1 MRKCNA
7 VFNGIV
13 VSLLTVCAAFMYT
26 TCEVGLGNS
35 VDTQPPAVTIAYPP
49 EAAVIRGQFVVNG
62 TASDETFVKSVAVVF
77 TSTEQESKTY
87 GPYQAEINKESK
99 TWAVR
104 LNAQDASS
112 GSYAIPDG
120 KYAVTVTAADSASR
134 TSVATTVYEIDNT
147 APVLYVQRPGSRDET
162 SPDTYGSSVSV
173 SGQVY
178 DAHLIS
184 KLTFSV
190 FEKNPDGSFSR
201 KGGKTIENVAP
212 NISVVLA
219 DFDDDLDSLY
229 TSLYGSDKNA
239 GEKTFYCTVSVEDE
253 ARPYT
258 GSADTSGG
266 NKSAGYYLYDEVS
279 ALVSAKDL
287 YTARSSGSLLA
298 DGVETSLS
306 AAFIS
311 TTDETDVKG
320 VFSLDPA
327 VSPKWT
333 VINLSVFETGYLDT
347 DAYKVPAGSS
357 LTIRV
362 EPSLNNS
369 AIVDDSLA
377 VYVQR
382 CDRSGTVSAGAEKI
396 YLMKKAD
403 DCTPEERIERKNA
416 IKTVGSNRTLTIN
429 SLAALPVNTAYRL
442 FAEGTDAALNIV
454 AAANDA
460 QYGFFLEGNGAP
472 PEITLDG
479 LSYYTNPAGQFS
491 LSGSCTSQTGDS
503 VTLII
508 ALSGGSYLKETTVNS
523 GAAWNFP
530 FTAAELLA
538 KAEETGAIDRTK
550 SKTYSLEVRAQ
561 SGISTTAIK
570 NCSVYYDAENP
581 IPEIASVTPQVSANG
596 KDTNVNGVILC
607 KGTASDED
615 KVETSVLKLYTS
627 ADGAS
632 GWTPVAWTAGGG
644 VVSVPNGAVNDAM
657 RFCYA
662 VDTKAVDSAGAA
674 VFGDKKYLK
683 LEIVSTDRS
692 GNTGAAELV
701 LYVDQSTDNPVVSYF
716 NVSGTNTLFGYSG
729 NNTILGTI
737 TDDDGLASVELY
749 VDAET
754 VPRKTFVAAVLQGTK
769 SKAFEYDIFADI
781 PAGAAALAEGSHEL
795 YFKITDTENGSFDSA
810 KQLFVVDTAVPLIAV
825 TAPVSG
831 GFAGKDVTVKGT
843 ASDTRGVA
851 KVEYKQIDTASGA
864 VTWTAVTPKTAAADG
879 SAADWSEWSYPIT
892 GQADTGAGA
901 GYTRVFR
908 ATDLSGRTAET
919 SVTYKVDTISPAF
932 GLKLKFSGYSQDD
945 YPGLSGSE
953 RVWLTAT
960 AQTLSGTMTEV
971 NPGQINFTV
980 TGATDASGAV
990 SAVAG
995 TNSPFRTTIMFEE
1008 GESSVTFTSQDTAG
1022 NAAIPLSRS
1031 VYVDATPPVLSDVSL
1046 PDMDDSR
1053 HITNG
1058 GADII
1063 VKLTASDAVSGV
1075 NAGSAASK
1083 VVELGSGA
1091 GFKTAVF
1098 SGWLTAIPGDE
1109 NENRYRLTV
1118 PAETIRA
1125 LGNGVHTLYI
1135 RVADKAGNKSEIALP
1150 ELTVDLDAPTVS
1162 YTTPAAN
1169 SVVNKKIT
1177 LKGTVSDANLAADA
1191 APALYVWNPAISD
1204 WHLLV
1209 KTGDKNDKHIPY
1221 DIEIAGLDIQPVSTG
1236 SEWTVGGFDTDAAGL
1251 KALLLASDGSCKL
1264 QVRFTDRAGNPPS
1277 DTAAQIFQ
1285 PLLLTVDQS
1294 TDNPVVS
1301 YFNVSGTNTLFGY
1314 SGNNTIL
1321 GTITDDDG
1329 LASVELYV
1337 DAETVPRK
1345 TFAAAV
1351 LQGTKSKAFEY
1362 DIFADIPA
1370 GAAALAEGSHELYFK
1385 ITDTENGSFDSAK
1398 QPFVV
1403 DTAVPLI
1410 AVTAPVSGGFAGKDV
1425 TVKGTASDT
1434 RGVAK
1439 VEYKQIDT
1447 ASGAVTWTAVT
1458 PKTAAADGSA
1468 ADWSEW
1474 SYPITGQA
1482 DTGAGAGY
1490 TRVFRA
1496 TDLSGRTAETSV
1508 TYKVDTIS
1516 PAFGL
1521 KLKFSGYSQDD
1532 YPGLSG
1538 GERVWLMATAQTL
1551 SGTMTEVN
1559 PGQINFTVTGATDAS
1574 GAVSAVA
1581 GTDSPFRTTI
1591 MFEEGE
1597 SSVTFTSQDTAGNA
1611 AIPLSRSVY
1620 VDATPPVLSDVSLS
1634 GTDVSGS
1641 DSRHITNGG
1650 ADITVKLTAS
1660 DAVSGVNAGSAA
1672 SKVVELGSG
1681 AGFKTAV
1688 FSGWLTA
1695 ISGDENEN
1703 RYTLTVPA
1711 ETIRALGNGVH
1722 TLYVRVADK
1731 AGNKSE
1737 IALPELTV
1745 DLDAPTVSYTTPAA
1759 NSVVN
1764 KKITLKGT
1772 VSDANLAADAA
1783 PALYVWNPAILD
1795 WQSVGASGSGCA
1807 IEIAGLDIQPV
1818 STGSEWT
1825 VGGFDTAADGLKAL
1839 LLASDGSCKLQV
1851 RFTDRAGNSPSDTAA
1866 QTLLLTVDQH
1876 KDRPTVKISN
1886 MSFMNAESNGMS
1898 EASPV
1903 WLKQTRTLFGTV
1915 SDDDGA
1921 CTLQISENGGSFTDV
1936 SVDNGSWNYA
1946 LSADGV
1952 RTVVFKVT
1960 DSAGTV
1966 FTSAAA
1972 ADDAALLDTPILSDG
1987 THSFGEKGS
1996 TGSAADS
2003 RLHIKVDTK
2012 VPEIRTVKWQRP
2024 SDSQWLD
2031 TFPTEKF
2038 GGTRTAATLRVTAW
2052 DDNGI
2057 KSVVFLKS
2065 GTAISTLT
2073 SPSGTLSA
2081 DEGGA
2086 DYWSAS
2092 VPTNSGDGYQ
2102 EVTIKVTDTA
2112 DLETTRTVQINVDNT
2127 APVVSIDSHKS
2138 GEQVNGE
2145 IVLKGTTDGA
2155 ASLRYAV
2162 ASSDSAA
2169 IDWNTASAV
2178 MSDSFI
2184 SWRIYFDGKS
2194 VTGETHGLTMNG
2206 YLVSLG
2212 ITTDT
2217 AIKDNS
2223 YANLTDLFVYLRAVD
2238 ECGNVNDVQPLKL
2251 VVDPQGDRPK
2261 VVMTYPDHNDETLG
2275 GTIRMTGTAEDNSK
2289 VSAVY
2294 VQIDPDYNGVT
2305 VAPKLAQSDWNT
2317 VNTKFGTSYT
2327 LESFGSGT
2335 AVQTG
2340 FKTTGTLS
2348 WNFNLNTK
2356 GEFDPSGDGTRRIAL
2371 RVYAVDDGGN
2381 ISQPYERIITVDKDT
2396 PLIGSSE
2403 KLYLRK
2409 YANSDGSG
2417 TPIASVEYTD
2427 GMWINGSW
2435 YLEGSV
2441 EDASGIK
2448 DLTVTNPG
2456 GAPVDHIVTA
2466 SDDTS
2471 GTLVDP
2477 AKATAVESNGAFGVN
2492 SGYRIKIP
2500 VGSETDSFGM
2510 LEYTIRATEGTS
2522 KNLFAEKTIRLNYDN
2537 KAPVIR
2543 QPGASGFN
2551 ISDSVVN
2558 SNGFYTLGSAVNED
2572 GSGLDSQSGFS
2583 RVVFYFER
2591 TLNDVTSI
2599 YDPLLK
2605 PANAAN
2611 KVNQTD
2617 LRSEDGLWWK
2627 VKTVTRDSNLLTAL
2641 TLDSSDENIRSG
2653 GIVKIGGAIYRITNV
2668 SGTAVTIDGSPVVS
2682 ETEALFAVAQV
2693 ADNLTTETPNTASLK
2708 NENGYYPVVNDDG
2721 DGMVEGV
2728 TKIGTE
2734 YVWEASINSKNIP
2747 DGPVTI
2753 RYVVFDK
2760 AGNHTVGSVS
2770 GTVSNNRPRIAGV
2783 SFGTDDNGNGI
2794 VDDTEFNS
2802 AWSGLYANSQAGLP
2816 NGYSSSNTK
2825 VHELNVQQTNGM
2837 AVLKIKG
2844 KTVVRPEIVGG
2855 NNSLA
2860 YTYTVTKKGVTD
2872 PYYTQTVPVSLSTE
2886 HSDSDDIRTGLSDI
2900 ALTVKDFL
2908 SAGTTGTEIT
2918 DADDQR
2924 FSFTLWDATDGTVQG
2939 QNSQYARI
2947 NMVMDVA
2954 LRDTVSPT
2962 ASIRP
2967 FYWNGKSDNS
2977 LYLNSLENGH
2987 IELGSDL
2994 PADSFKDSGTG
3005 VNDRDPKVSGK
3016 VVVTGTANDNNL
3028 LSELYIKIP
3037 GLTDSGTDGY
3047 KRIAYRDGTSGSWT
3061 AEGTLDADGWQFVAE
3076 SDTFSQTAGNTV
3088 TWKLYWDT
3096 AKITNRAAADVEV
3109 RVRAVDRGTVSLS
3122 GDILKYTP
3130 NAPSAESNVQTK
3142 DDALT
3147 SYYRVDVVPYVSK
3160 LTTNLSKLKSNNPSV
3175 YNRTALGR
3183 YPVNATETVSI
3194 AGFNLE
3200 GADVGGTSAT
3210 GESYANGVVTVPVTS
3225 MKTGALEL
3233 TVNGIGV
3240 LNNRNSNTAEY
3251 NKQPNGDNNNLLTDD
3266 VELDVWEFNSS
3277 AARTNRGLVTDPVM
3291 RINPVNDIVGFA
3303 FANGPDYFSMSDG
3316 QSNSYTLWQR
3326 NYDDFAGTSF
3336 IYDSAGVSHGT
3347 NVGRDINSS
3356 SNHAGKFVYLTS
3368 RWGISGINGQGGNYG
3383 NTNSLR
3389 MESLGQSGSPV
3400 ILDKSR
3406 IRSPSLA
3413 SVRHG
3418 SSTSLYLAY
3427 YDDINQ
3433 EIRFRYG
3440 ALADNSSHT
3449 NFGQFYDEETDNAV
3463 SAVDYSHVSLIA
3475 GGNTGQNPGE
3485 YVSLAIVPGATADKD
3500 VAVVVWYDALS
3511 QKLLYSYNT
3520 SAATD
3525 RSGDK
3530 SGTGWS
3536 SPLTIYDQA
3545 GEHCQ
3550 VTVDVDKGIHIAAYE
3565 TTGADLIYAYLP
3577 SYESTEIK
3585 SCIVDSYGIVGT
3597 YITIDTAKNVDD
3609 KVIPYIGYYMAS
3621 SIRPKLAYLVNTA
3634 EKAPAG
3640 TNLDAFTG
3648 NWEITLLPTTS
3659 TMLADRINVGVW
3671 KMSTGVL
3678 KNSVTGNSTSTATSG
3693 TCYGN
3698 GTANPVLGYAIKTGT
3713 TGFIETAQ
3721 KR

>member
-219 DFDDDLDSLY
+219 DFDDKLDSLY

-306 AAFIS
+306 AAFIG

-657 RFCYA
+657 RFSYA

-692 GNTGAAELV
+692 GNTGTAELV
-701 LYVDQSTDNPVVSYF
+701 LYVDQSTDNPVVTYF

-754 VPRKTFVAAVLQGTK
+754 VPRKTFAAAVLQGTK
-769 SKAFEYDIFADI
+769 SKAFEYDISADI
-781 PAGAAALAEGSHEL
+781 PTGAAALAEGSHKL
-795 YFKITDTENGSFDSA
+795 YFKITDTEGLAYKSEE
-810 KQLFVVDTAVPLIAV
+810 QPFVVDTAVPLIAV

-851 KVEYKQIDTASGA
+851 KVEYKQIDTTSGA

-892 GQADTGAGA
+892 GQADTGVGA

-1058 GADII
+1058 GADI
-1063 VKLTASDAVSGV
+1063 
-1075 NAGSAASK
+1075 
-1083 VVELGSGA
+1083 
-1091 GFKTAVF
+1091 
-1098 SGWLTAIPGDE
+1098 
-1109 NENRYRLTV
+1109 
-1118 PAETIRA
+1118 
-1125 LGNGVHTLYI
+1125 
-1135 RVADKAGNKSEIALP
+1135 
-1150 ELTVDLDAPTVS
+1150 
-1162 YTTPAAN
+1162 
-1169 SVVNKKIT
+1169 
-1177 LKGTVSDANLAADA
+1177 
-1191 APALYVWNPAISD
+1191 
-1204 WHLLV
+1204 
-1209 KTGDKNDKHIPY
+1209 
-1221 DIEIAGLDIQPVSTG
+1221 
-1236 SEWTVGGFDTDAAGL
+1236 
-1251 KALLLASDGSCKL
+1251 
-1264 QVRFTDRAGNPPS
+1264 
-1277 DTAAQIFQ
+1277 
-1285 PLLLTVDQS
+1285 
-1294 TDNPVVS
+1294 
-1301 YFNVSGTNTLFGY
+1301 
-1314 SGNNTIL
+1314 
-1321 GTITDDDG
+1321 
-1329 LASVELYV
+1329 
-1337 DAETVPRK
+1337 
-1345 TFAAAV
+1345 
-1351 LQGTKSKAFEY
+1351 
-1362 DIFADIPA
+1362 
-1370 GAAALAEGSHELYFK
+1370 
-1385 ITDTENGSFDSAK
+1385 
-1398 QPFVV
+1398 
-1403 DTAVPLI
+1403 
-1410 AVTAPVSGGFAGKDV
+1410 
-1425 TVKGTASDT
+1425 
-1434 RGVAK
+1434 
-1439 VEYKQIDT
+1439 
-1447 ASGAVTWTAVT
+1447 
-1458 PKTAAADGSA
+1458 
-1468 ADWSEW
+1468 
-1474 SYPITGQA
+1474 
-1482 DTGAGAGY
+1482 
-1490 TRVFRA
+1490 
-1496 TDLSGRTAETSV
+1496 
-1508 TYKVDTIS
+1508 
-1516 PAFGL
+1516 
-1521 KLKFSGYSQDD
+1521 
-1532 YPGLSG
+1532 
-1538 GERVWLMATAQTL
+1538 
-1551 SGTMTEVN
+1551 
-1559 PGQINFTVTGATDAS
+1559 
-1574 GAVSAVA
+1574 
-1581 GTDSPFRTTI
+1581 
-1591 MFEEGE
+1591 
-1597 SSVTFTSQDTAGNA
+1597 
-1611 AIPLSRSVY
+1611 
-1620 VDATPPVLSDVSLS
+1620 
-1634 GTDVSGS
+1634 
-1641 DSRHITNGG
+1641 
-1650 ADITVKLTAS
+1650 TVKLTAS

-1695 ISGDENEN
+1695 ISGDGNEN

-1772 VSDANLAADAA
+1772 VSDANMAADAA
-1783 PALYVWNPAILD
+1783 PALYVWNPAIPD

-1807 IEIAGLDIQPV
+1807 VEIDGLDIQPV

-1825 VGGFDTAADGLKAL
+1825 VGGFNTAAAGLP
-1839 LLASDGSCKLQV
+1839 LASDGSCKLQV

-1866 QTLLLTVDQH
+1866 QTLVLTVDQH

-1886 MSFMNAESNGMS
+1886 VNLTGMS

-1921 CTLQISENGGSFTDV
+1921 CTLQISENDGVSFTDV

-1972 ADDAALLDTPILSDG
+1972 AGDAALLDTPILSDG

-2127 APVVSIDSHKS
+2127 APTVNIDSHAA
-2138 GEQVNGE
+2138 GDQVKGE

-2169 IDWNTASAV
+2169 IDWTTAPEFV
-2178 MSDSFI
+2178 GTSFV

-2194 VTGETHGLTMNG
+2194 VVGETHGRTMND

-2212 ITTDT
+2212 LTSYE

-2223 YANLTDLFVYLRAVD
+2223 YTALTDLFIYLRAVD
-2238 ECGNVNDVQPLKL
+2238 ECGNENVQKLKL
-2251 VVDPQGDRPK
+2251 VVDPQGDRPTAK
-2261 VVMTYPDHNDETLG
+2261 ITYPERDNETLG
-2275 GTIRMTGTAEDNSK
+2275 GTIRVTGTAEDNSK

-2294 VQIDPDYNGVT
+2294 VQIDPDYNGET
-2305 VAPKLAQSDWNT
+2305 VAPKLAQTDWDT

-2335 AVQTG
+2335 AVQNG
-2340 FKTTGTLS
+2340 FKATGTLS
-2348 WNFNLNTK
+2348 WNFSLNTK
-2356 GEFDPSGDGTRRIAL
+2356 GEFDPSTGTRQIAL

-2381 ISQPYERIITVDKDT
+2381 ISQPVERIITVDKDT

-2448 DLTVTNPG
+2448 TLTVTNEKTSTT
-2456 GAPVDHIVTA
+2456 VDSSKSQVIN
-2466 SDDTS
+2466 
-2471 GTLVDP
+2471 L
-2477 AKATAVESNGAFGVN
+2477 NGAFGLN
-2492 SGYRIKIP
+2492 SGYRIKIQ
-2500 VGSETDSFGM
+2500 VGSETADSFGE
-2510 LEYTIRATEGTS
+2510 LSYIIEAVENTDKELRAT
-2522 KNLFAEKTIRLNYDN
+2522 KTIRLNYDN

-2599 YDPLLK
+2599 YDPMLK
-2605 PANAAN
+2605 PASTAN

-2825 VHELNVQQTNGM
+2825 VHELNVQQTNGT

-2860 YTYTVTKKGVTD
+2860 YTYTVTKKGVTT

-3109 RVRAVDRGTVSLS
+3109 RVQAVDRGTVSLS

-3147 SYYRVDVVPYVSK
+3147 SYYRVDVVPYVIK

-3266 VELDVWEFNSS
+3266 VELDVWEFDS
-3277 AARTNRGLVTDPVM
+3277 AAAKPVSGMIEQPVM
-3291 RINPVNDIVGFA
+3291 KINPSTGTIGFAFVNGPLYFSMGGSIGGTEYSAQYWMGSYDFFTSVGFA
-3303 FANGPDYFSMSDG
+3303 YDKLGY
-3316 QSNSYTLWQR
+3316 SYGCA
-3326 NYDDFAGTSF
+3326 AG
-3336 IYDSAGVSHGT
+3336 G
-3347 NVGRDINSS
+3347 DINS
-3356 SNHAGKFVYLTS
+3356 AAADKFQFMTS
-3368 RWGISGINGQGGNYG
+3368 RWGRASTAQEGSYN

-3389 MESLGQSGSPV
+3389 LESIGQKDTSDT
-3400 ILDKSR
+3400 IIFDKQR
-3406 IRSPSLA
+3406 IKSPSFA
-3413 SVRHG
+3413 TAVHG
-3418 SSTSLYLAY
+3418 TATNVYLAY
-3427 YDDINQ
+3427 YDNIND
-3433 EIRFRYG
+3433 EIRFKYG
-3440 ALADNSSHT
+3440 STSSSAKA
-3449 NFGQFYDEETDNAV
+3449 NFGSFTDYDVPKTPYTYRNEAV
-3463 SAVDYSHVSLIA
+3463 SVIA
-3475 GGNTGQNPGE
+3475 GNATGRTAGE
-3485 YVSLAIVPGATADKD
+3485 YVSIAAVSAEGTSVDD
-3500 VAVVVWYDALS
+3500 VVAAVWYDASNRCLW
-3511 QKLLYSYNT
+3511 YSYNT
-3520 SAATD
+3520 TPTTN
-3525 RSGDK
+3525 RN
-3530 SGTGWS
+3530 GTVTADGWS
-3536 SPLTIYDQA
+3536 APERVFGSAMENA
-3545 GEHCQ
+3545 GEYCQ
-3550 VTVDVDKGIHIAAYE
+3550 IIADKDGGIHIAAYDPSNL
-3565 TTGADLIYAYLP
+3565 DLVYAY
-3577 SYESTEIK
+3577 K
-3585 SCIVDSYGIVGT
+3585 SSYGVSGFETCVVDGYGVVGSNLT
-3597 YITIDTAKNVDD
+3597 LDVAKSSGGSW
-3609 KVIPYIGYYMAS
+3609 IPYIGYYATS
-3621 SIRPKLAYLVNTA
+3621 CVKPKYAYKVDVSAN
-3634 EKAPAG
+3634 APAG
-3640 TNLDAFTG
+3640 TAAESFTG
-3648 NWEITLLPTTS
+3648 AWEITVLPTTS
-3659 TMLADRINVGVW
+3659 QIPLGSQGNNRMNVAVW
-3671 KMSTGVL
+3671 KDSSTWSL
-3678 KNSVTGNSTSTATSG
+3678 QNSVTGTKSGAHSGASYDAT
-3693 TCYGN
+3693 CWDRAFGN